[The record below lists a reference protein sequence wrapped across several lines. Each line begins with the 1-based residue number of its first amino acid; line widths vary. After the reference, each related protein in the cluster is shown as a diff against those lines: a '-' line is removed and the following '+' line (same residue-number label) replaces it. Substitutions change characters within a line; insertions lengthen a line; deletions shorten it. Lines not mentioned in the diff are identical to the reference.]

1 MSWAFRKRLAS
12 FLRSS
17 LWVVPA
23 FSTLA
28 AFLSVP
34 LLRLLDRTVGG
45 EFFRYTPDGAR
56 ALASIVSAA
65 MLSFVVFFFSV
76 LLLTVQIASSSLSPR
91 IISRPFR
98 SRTVKTSLGLFV
110 FNLIYSMAV
119 VARGTEGNLG
129 QLVTAM
135 VIVLTVVSI
144 CVFLFVVEHVSKQLR
159 PATVMADVAAEGL
172 DVVRAVYPHR
182 VAELDSGMAAND
194 HRPLE
199 LPDRVI
205 RHVGKPG
212 VIQSVDIVGLTGI
225 ATRYACTIEFVPQVG
240 DFVTKYDEVFRLYGN
255 DVCPCDEELF
265 EHIALEHE
273 RTLEQ
278 DPAFAF
284 RIIVDIAC
292 KALSP
297 AINDP
302 TTAVLALD
310 QIHILLREVG
320 RRRLDTGMVLDSS
333 GHPRLVYRT
342 PDWEDFVALAVTEIR
357 QFGASSTQV
366 ARRMR
371 AMLEDLIPL
380 LSAARAIVLE
390 QELELLK
397 STIDHQFRLPHDK
410 LLADLPDSQGLGG
423 TRRYPAVRKAMN
435 VSGE

>member
-1 MSWAFRKRLAS
+1 MSWAFRKRLGS

-34 LLRLLDRTVGG
+34 LLRFLDRSVGR
-45 EFFRYTPDGAR
+45 EFFRYSPDGAR

-98 SRTVKTSLGLFV
+98 SRTVKASLGLFV

-129 QLVTAM
+129 QLATAM

-159 PATVMADVAAEGL
+159 PATVMADVAVEGL
-172 DVVRAVYPHR
+172 HVIRSVYPHM
-182 VAELDSGMAAND
+182 VTEPESAQPAND
-194 HRPLE
+194 LRPFA

-205 RHVGKPG
+205 LHAGTAG
-212 VIQSVDIVGLTGI
+212 VVEAVDILGLTEI
-225 ATRYACTIEFVPQVG
+225 ASRHACTIELVPQVG
-240 DFVTKYDEVFRLYGN
+240 DFITRYDEVFRFYGN
-255 DVCPCDEELF
+255 GLGPSDEELF

-284 RIIVDIAC
+284 RIIVDIAS

-371 AMLEDLIPL
+371 ALLEDLIPL
-380 LSAARAIVLE
+380 LPAARAIVLE

-397 STIDHQFRLPHDK
+397 STTDREFLLPQDRLR
-410 LLADLPDSQGLGG
+410 AELPDSQGLGG
-423 TRRYPAVRKAMN
+423 TQRHSTVRKVMN
-435 VSGE
+435 LDGE